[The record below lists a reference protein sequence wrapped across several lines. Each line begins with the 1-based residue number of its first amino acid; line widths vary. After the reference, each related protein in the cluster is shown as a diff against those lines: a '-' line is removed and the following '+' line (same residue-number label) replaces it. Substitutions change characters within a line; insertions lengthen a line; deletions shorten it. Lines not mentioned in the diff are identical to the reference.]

1 MTQEAWYFKAIEPH
15 DLRYFGNDGYDDDS
29 SCFYRYDSFVANY
42 KNVKTGDI
50 VIIANRDNVL
60 GCSVIEKID
69 TNEIEKKRNKCP
81 YANCD
86 QRKIRPRK
94 NKKPKWRCN
103 NGHEFENPKV
113 VLESAVEFIAR
124 YGNNYKEIENIDI
137 SQLIEKTLKYNFQ
150 MSIQKIDLSWAT
162 QVLKSQST
170 FYLNIE
176 DTDADNDTP
185 DFESEDKRKIILS
198 QIRQRR
204 GQSNF
209 RNNLLDLHPVCAV
222 TGCALVDILEAAHI
236 DAYRNDT
243 HNHISNGLLLRSDIH
258 TLFDLNLCAINPN
271 TNKVT
276 FSQKA
281 LKCGYNK
288 LEGNYLN
295 IKHKISSD
303 AILRRWIKFI
313 K

>member
-42 KNVKTGDI
+42 KNVKIGDI

-60 GCSVIEKID
+60 GCSIIEQID
-69 TNEIEKKRNKCP
+69 IREIEKKRNKCP
-81 YANCD
+81 YADCD

-94 NKKPKWRCN
+94 NKEPKWRCN
-103 NGHEFENPKV
+103 NGHEFESPKIIH
-113 VLESAVEFIAR
+113 EQAIEFIAR
-124 YGNNYKEIENIDI
+124 YGTKYREIKNIAI

-162 QVLKSQST
+162 QLLELQSD

-185 DFESEDKRKIILS
+185 NFESEDKRKITLR

-204 GQSNF
+204 GQYSF
-209 RNNLLDLHPVCAV
+209 RNQLLDLYPVCAI

-236 DAYRNDT
+236 DAYRNNT

-258 TLFDLNLCAINPN
+258 TLFDLNLCAINPI
-271 TNKVT
+271 TNKVK

-281 LKCGYNK
+281 LQCGYQK
-288 LEGNYLN
+288 FEDIYLD
-295 IKHKISSD
+295 IRHKISPE
-303 AILRRWIKFI
+303 AILRRWTKFI
-313 K
+313 E